1 MPECRYSIKMGRKV
15 TERTISFRHL
25 CRPYSF
31 PSLPSPSYLFLLSFS
46 RLGKS
51 LPGKSP
57 QEEQQRVRGRP
68 RACSSSQRGPR
79 EESWATGHSRV
90 SLKETNA
97 LARVC
102 ACLFTGSKDLTCRSE
117 LKWYFLHFRVFAS
130 GWSSPLQARADHP
143 LPCNRALLRYHHVLI
158 T

>member
-1 MPECRYSIKMGRKV
+1 MTLHYSRKFCQIMPECRYSIKMGRKV

-31 PSLPSPSYLFLLSFS
+31 PSLSSPSYLFLLSSS

-51 LPGKSP
+51 LPGKSL
-57 QEEQQRVRGRP
+57 QEEQQRARGRP

-102 ACLFTGSKDLTCRSE
+102 ACLFTGSKDLHLQIRTEVVFSAFQSIR
-117 LKWYFLHFRVFAS
+117 LRLVKPFAS
-130 GWSSPLQARADHP
+130 QG
-143 LPCNRALLRYHHVLI
+143 
-158 T
+158 